1 MIEHKYITGM
11 GRACC
16 DLCKSVKVPDSEI
29 TFLDENNTI
38 YGRLILCYSCSDKI
52 VDELGLQTDVR
63 PFTEINF

>member
-11 GRACC
+11 GRQCC

-29 TFLDENNTI
+29 TFLDENNSI